1 MCNDLNTSSKPVESP
16 LDALFLLN
24 QVGGNIETARL
35 VAEEFTNLA
44 PMDQEQLGQWLDL
57 EDLSAAGKLAF
68 YLRGTYC
75 VLGATRLCALI
86 ADLEAACGKNDKT
99 AANETYQKF
108 REEIAR
114 CVDSV
119 PTLIQQRLA
128 RNGFE
133 DRDELG
139 DRREVKHENHKPNQ
153 CRPENPQD

>member
-1 MCNDLNTSSKPVESP
+1 MCSDLNTLDRTVESP
-16 LDALFLLN
+16 SDALFLLD

-35 VAEEFTNLA
+35 VVEEFTNLA
-44 PMDQEQLGQWLDL
+44 PLDQEQLGQWLDL

-75 VLGATRLCALI
+75 MLGAMRLCALM
-86 ADLEAACGKNDKT
+86 ADLEDACNENDKT

-119 PTLIQQRLA
+119 PMLIQQLYRKERLA
-128 RNGFE
+128 WIVF
-133 DRDELG
+133 
-139 DRREVKHENHKPNQ
+139 P
-153 CRPENPQD
+153 